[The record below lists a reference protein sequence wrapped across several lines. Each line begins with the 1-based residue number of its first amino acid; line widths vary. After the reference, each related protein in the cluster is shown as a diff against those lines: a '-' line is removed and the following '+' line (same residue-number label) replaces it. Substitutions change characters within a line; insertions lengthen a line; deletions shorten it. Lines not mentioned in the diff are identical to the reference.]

1 MLNKIVVLIFTGMLL
16 VTSTVALASDNEK
29 INDSTKIVSII
40 DYVSNLNVE
49 KQTPNIG
56 SVKNQLNV
64 LRDSS
69 KSDPSLP
76 VNGWLLTMVLFGFVM
91 LSNRSGV

>member
-69 KSDPSLP
+69 KSDPSFI
-76 VNGWLLTMVLFGFVM
+76 N
-91 LSNRSGV
+91 SKNND